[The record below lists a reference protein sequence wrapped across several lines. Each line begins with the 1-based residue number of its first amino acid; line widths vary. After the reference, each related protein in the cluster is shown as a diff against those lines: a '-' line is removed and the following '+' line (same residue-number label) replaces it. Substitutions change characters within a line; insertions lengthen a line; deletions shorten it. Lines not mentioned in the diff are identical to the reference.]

1 MLDDC
6 WAENGSRSN
15 SEHSWFPWSPFLDPH
30 DLTRIPLNFIRI
42 HKRWVTGFLSICISI
57 LASVNFRSE
66 IRSDSSLRSNSGSW
80 PRIGRSASDAQF
92 YDTESTS
99 KLITNSFTGSPVHS
113 SREDMIIG
121 QPGSTTFMP
130 QSNGGHKIH
139 NVEPAYDSDDG
150 EVRILD
156 AWVLE
161 FGS

>member
-1 MLDDC
+1 MGVHGRQLS
-6 WAENGSRSN
+6 NG
-15 SEHSWFPWSPFLDPH
+15 
-30 DLTRIPLNFIRI
+30 I
-42 HKRWVTGFLSICISI
+42 LSVCLII

-92 YDTESTS
+92 YDNESAS
-99 KLITNSFTGSPVHS
+99 KLIMNSITGSPVHS
-113 SREDMIIG
+113 SREDMMIS
-121 QPGSTTFMP
+121 QPGSTNFMP

-150 EVRILD
+150 EVRILH

-161 FGS
+161 CGARI